1 MVLRYRLHLHTS
13 LCIPHVMY
21 LDKAPKE
28 ADSRRSISVF
38 SSEEQRNMGS
48 RLKQNKKATNV
59 IAEYQI
65 PEITL
70 EDL

>member
-1 MVLRYRLHLHTS
+1 MS
-13 LCIPHVMY
+13 
-21 LDKAPKE
+21 LDKASKE
-28 ADSRRSISVF
+28 ADSERSISVF
-38 SSEEQRNMGS
+38 SNEEQRDMGS

-65 PEITL
+65 PQLTL